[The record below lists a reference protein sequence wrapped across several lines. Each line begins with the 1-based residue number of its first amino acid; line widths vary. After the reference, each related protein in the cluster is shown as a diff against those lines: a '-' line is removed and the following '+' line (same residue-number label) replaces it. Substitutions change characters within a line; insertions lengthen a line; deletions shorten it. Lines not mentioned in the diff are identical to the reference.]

1 MSLTAVDLDDDIYA
15 EAAVDLDDNSLP
27 LQQDFTKPEVGQAV
41 GQRQLTD
48 VKVTT
53 DGRHEISYSKYN
65 SLYQCPK
72 KFYAEHIDQSPK
84 TAENNEDNHRAF
96 IGIITQYIFERIT
109 NDRLYK
115 DYTYDEFCAVIDS
128 DLKKLKPFILE
139 FDKQTEYIDN
149 KQLFATGGVIVDQ
162 SPRALVQTSEK
173 YKIFIA
179 QNSIIKKIREH
190 YKNPLKTYLDFDLD
204 NFQCEVK
211 LSAPYKDRIFK
222 GTVDFLELK
231 PDSIRIIDGKK
242 KKTVDPKTGES
253 LHNKT
258 QLMLYKF
265 LAEQNFH
272 KSVTEVA
279 YFYYEENL
287 YETVKL
293 DDQITDFL
301 DEACAAFDRVES
313 YTEADQFK
321 ATPSYINCM
330 FCPLSGSCKHYTSK
344 KG

>member
-1 MSLTAVDLDDDIYA
+1 MSLTAVDLDDDVYV
-15 EAAVDLDDNSLP
+15 EATVDLDDDFQP
-27 LQQDFTKPEVGQAV
+27 LQNNSTKPEAGQAT

-48 VKVTT
+48 VKVAAY
-53 DGRHEISYSKYN
+53 GKHKISYSKYN

-72 KFYAEHIDQSPK
+72 KFYAEHIQSPK

-139 FDKQTEYIDN
+139 LDKQTEYIDN
-149 KQLFATGGVIVDQ
+149 QQLFVTGGVIVDQ
-162 SPRALVQTSEK
+162 SPRTLVQTSEK

-179 QNSIIKKIREH
+179 QNSIIKKIRDH
-190 YKNPLKTYLDFDLD
+190 YKKPLKTYLDFNLD
-204 NFQCEVK
+204 DFKCEVK

-222 GTVDFLELK
+222 GTIDFLEVK
-231 PDSIRIIDGKK
+231 SDSIRIIDGKK
-242 KKTVDPKTGES
+242 KKTIDPKTGET

-265 LAEQNFH
+265 LAEANFH
-272 KSVTEVA
+272 KSVAEVA

-313 YTEADQFK
+313 YTEADQFEV
-321 ATPSYINCM
+321 TPSYINCM
-330 FCPLSGSCKHYTSK
+330 FCPLSGSCNHYTNK